1 MKKIDK
7 DAMAKAY
14 VECGSMNLGISNYC
28 LQCEEQGHSKGVE
41 HIAIQSGDW
50 ERTYATNVTSRVC

>member
-1 MKKIDK
+1 MVGMKEIDK

-28 LQCEEQGHSKGVE
+28 LECEGQGYNKGVE
-41 HIAIQSGDW
+41 YIAIQSS
-50 ERTYATNVTSRVC
+50 N

>member
-41 HIAIQSGDW
+41 HIAIQSG
-50 ERTYATNVTSRVC
+50 Y